1 MLTSLLILHAN
12 TLPVAWLCGSS
23 GQPYPFG
30 WGAIRRVVRGTVAAT
45 LSQQLP
51 VIGAQE
57 GLQDLA
63 VELFLEV
70 SSSIFQRGVG
80 ALMRDGLCLR
90 CK

>member
-1 MLTSLLILHAN
+1 M
-12 TLPVAWLCGSS
+12 
-23 GQPYPFG
+23 
-30 WGAIRRVVRGTVAAT
+30 VRGTVAAT

-51 VIGAQE
+51 VIGTQE